1 MNIDIISP
9 INSLFASVILWI
21 PKLLSFALILIVG
34 YIIAWIIATVATR
47 SLRRFGLDRRLFNSP
62 AHNVVRRMT
71 TSPSDLVGK
80 LVYWLIL
87 IITWTI
93 AVFTL
98 DIPGLN
104 LFLLSVYAY
113 LPNVLAAI
121 VILALAMA
129 ASTAVSVGIN
139 RLMGDTPTG
148 RIISTG
154 LPVIILSISVFA
166 ILEQLKIAPTIVTIT
181 YAALIGSLALGFA
194 IAFGLGG
201 QDVAAR
207 IFEDAYSRGRENIG
221 QMKEDIAQGK
231 RRGQEEVNKAKRN
244 MR

>member
-1 MNIDIISP
+1 
-9 INSLFASVILWI
+9 
-21 PKLLSFALILIVG
+21 
-34 YIIAWIIATVATR
+34 
-47 SLRRFGLDRRLFNSP
+47 
-62 AHNVVRRMT
+62 MT

-87 IITWTI
+87 IVTWTI

-104 LFLLSVYAY
+104 LFLLTVYAY
-113 LPNVLAAI
+113 LPNVLGAI

-139 RLMGDTPTG
+139 RLMGDTATG
-148 RIISTG
+148 RIVSTAV
-154 LPVIILSISVFA
+154 PVIILSISVFA

-201 QDVAAR
+201 QEVAAR
-207 IFEDAYSRGRENIG
+207 IFEGAYERGRENLG
-221 QMKEDIAQGK
+221 QVKEDIARGK
-231 RRGQEEVNKAKRN
+231 NRGQEKARETRRN
-244 MR
+244 MER